1 MQAPRLAE
9 LMPWMSGLLDKA
21 IASDLPLRFGIAVA
35 IAVAGLWLVK
45 LLTAALDRVMTR
57 LGVDVILRGFL
68 RNLAYAIGIV
78 VTAVAAMD
86 ALGVPTTS
94 MLAVMGAA
102 GLGIGLALKDSL
114 SNIASGVMLIALR
127 PFQAGDYVQVA
138 NLEGTVEMVRVFQ
151 TVLRMPDNRTVFLPN
166 SLITTAPIINF
177 TGRGQRRAD
186 IAVGIGYGED
196 IARARKVL
204 LELAAA
210 DTRVLSEPAHDVLV
224 TALADSSVNLLLRAW
239 LPVDVFI
246 AAQSDLREAV
256 HRRFREEGIEIP
268 FPQRDMN
275 LRLPDALLEKL
286 AAR

>member
-1 MQAPRLAE
+1 MQQARVAE

-21 IASDLPLRFGIAVA
+21 LASDLPLRLAIAVA
-35 IAVAGLWLVK
+35 IALAGLWLAK
-45 LLTAALDRVMTR
+45 LLSRALDRGMTR
-57 LGVDVILRGFL
+57 FGVDVILRGFL
-68 RNLAYAIGIV
+68 RNLAYAIGLV

-127 PFQAGDYVQVA
+127 PFQAGDFVRVA
-138 NLEGTVEMVRVFQ
+138 DVEGTVETVRVFQ
-151 TVLRMPDNRTVFLPN
+151 TVLRTPDNRSVFLPN

-177 TGRGQRRAD
+177 TGRGQRRAEV
-186 IAVGIGYGED
+186 AVGIGYGED

-204 LELAAA
+204 MDLAAA
-210 DTRVLSEPAHDVLV
+210 DPRVLQEPAHDVLV

-239 LPVDVFI
+239 LPVDDFI
-246 AAQSDLREAV
+246 IAQSDLHEAV

-275 LRLPDALLEKL
+275 LRLPEALLERL